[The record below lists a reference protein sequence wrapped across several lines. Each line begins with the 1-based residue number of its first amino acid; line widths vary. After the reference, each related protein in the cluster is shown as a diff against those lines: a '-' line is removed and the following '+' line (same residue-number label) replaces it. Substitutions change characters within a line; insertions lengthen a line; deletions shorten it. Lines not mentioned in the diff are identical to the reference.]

1 MAARCGSLTS
11 RGKALLE
18 HRSPPLRH
26 YRGSA
31 AAPLHIT
38 SEDNSLLYA
47 LSHQALDFGESE
59 WIHYSGSGYLIRLDA
74 WSFPILRLRRLGLSK
89 ACRRLI
95 VTLMR
100 HHAIS
105 IVHLD
110 AFGEVLPGFT
120 TFDW

>member
-1 MAARCGSLTS
+1 M
-11 RGKALLE
+11 E
-18 HRSPPLRH
+18 HSSPPLRH
-26 YRGSA
+26 YRGSD

-110 AFGEVLPGFT
+110 AFGEVLPGFA